1 MSYKKLL
8 SLLAV
13 STLALGACGTDDAE
27 EPETDGTEQT
37 EETDSNETAGSSSQD
52 LINQAKDDSGEAFP
66 EYGLEVEGTWT
77 TEGYEVGHAPGEA
90 ATIPVDII
98 SEAEEYNTYLLE
110 DGIIHEVISDTPEVE
125 FTVDNPSADA
135 EYIVGVS
142 PEDLGEAGDEADAED
157 FARSEK
163 VLLVEAEPEEEAE
176 E

>member
-27 EPETDGTEQT
+27 EPETDDTEQT
-37 EETDSNETAGSSSQD
+37 GETESDETADSSSQD
-52 LINQAKDDSGEAFP
+52 LINQAKDNSGEAYP
-66 EYGLEVEGTWT
+66 EYGLEVTGTWT

-98 SEAEEYNTYLLE
+98 SEEEAYNAYLLE
-110 DGIIHEVISDTPEVE
+110 DGVITEVVSDTPEVE
-125 FTVDNPSADA
+125 FTVDDPSAEA
-135 EYIVGVS
+135 EYVVGVS
-142 PEDLGEAGDEADAED
+142 PEDLGEAGDEVDAED
-157 FARSEK
+157 FVRSEK
-163 VLLVEAEPEEEAE
+163 VILVEAEPEEEAE